1 MNIAAQ
7 ISSLKKKAGSIN
19 WLLLLALLLVLN
31 VKLPLKVAGV
41 LLMLWLNRKDL
52 RIGRFFKQPY
62 LFFYFSMIGIGLV
75 NLVLQ
80 YRSLTT
86 PYFMTAAVGLS
97 FWLMSALI
105 AYNLYCLSKK
115 EDGEVLHNTVAF
127 FFMLNIAAVF
137 FNLLRIV
144 IETGSINPY
153 TYKGLNQKY
162 FVSTGD
168 SILGIS
174 FDAPVTTAFICA
186 FGLLYFL
193 YRRRYAWSVAS
204 MAALIIMA
212 SNFANLVMAGV
223 FVFAFIFNSTR
234 DQKSFLV
241 IYSVMLIIF
250 MARISPDNYEHTG
263 RVIYQVLNKTYDLPP
278 EIVIPIDSLK
288 KMPDSLL
295 NAGQR
300 KKKTAQNYI
309 DSISAVTRG
318 ATYKDPVS
326 MLAKKAAPDSLAK
339 KTDSSFYVWQQSPV
353 VDEKINRYSH
363 FMERMYSM
371 EKRDSLDKQ
380 YNWGNP
386 GKFIAGKQLYHFLK
400 SHPSRLL
407 LGNGIGNF
415 SSRIAFKATCLEIAG
430 RYPGQFRYINADF
443 LDHHLYV
450 YLYFHSQEQSKH
462 EASNTPDTVY
472 FQVLGEYGIIGGLSL
487 LLLYFGFF
495 LRRVRKLSYG
505 LPVLLLL
512 AGAFFAEY
520 WFEQFSIVIVFEL
533 LFFLDMKELHREGQ
547 TT

>member
-1 MNIAAQ
+1 MKIAEQ
-7 ISSLKKKAGSIN
+7 ISIFRKKAGLIN
-19 WLLLLALLLVLN
+19 WLLLLSLLLILN
-31 VKLPLKVAGV
+31 VKLPLKVAG
-41 LLMLWLNRKDL
+41 LLLLIWLNRKNL
-52 RIGRFFKQPY
+52 RIGEFFKQRY
-62 LFFYFSMIGIGLV
+62 LFFYFSVIAIGLV
-75 NLVLQ
+75 NLALQ
-80 YRSLTT
+80 YKSVSSAYL
-86 PYFMTAAVGLS
+86 MTAAVGLS
-97 FWLMSALI
+97 FWLMSAFF
-105 AYNLYCLSKK
+105 AYNLYCLAKK
-115 EDGEVLHNTVAF
+115 EDTEVLLKTVGLLF
-127 FFMLNIAAVF
+127 ILNIAAIF
-137 FNLLRIV
+137 FNFLRIV
-144 IETGSINPY
+144 IETGSINPF

-168 SILGIS
+168 SIVGIS

-204 MAALIIMA
+204 MIALIIMA
-212 SNFANLVMAGV
+212 SNFANIVLVG
-223 FVFAFIFNSTR
+223 VFAFAFLFNSTR
-234 DQKSFLV
+234 DQKSFFV
-241 IYSVMLIIF
+241 IYIVMLIIF

-263 RVIYQVLNKTYDLPP
+263 RVIYQVLNKPYDLPP

-295 NAGQR
+295 TASQQ

-318 ATYKDPVS
+318 ATYKDS
-326 MLAKKAAPDSLAK
+326 LSILTKKTVPDTLAK
-339 KTDSSFYVWQQSPV
+339 KTDSSFYVWQQSPL
-353 VDEKINRYSH
+353 VDENINRYSH
-363 FMERMYSM
+363 FLERMYSL

-386 GKFIAGKQLYHFLK
+386 GKFIAGKQLYHFFK
-400 SHPSRLL
+400 THQSRFL

-430 RYPGQFRYINADF
+430 RYPSKFSYISPDF

-472 FQVLGEYGIIGGLSL
+472 FQVLGEYGIVGGLCFL
-487 LLLYFGFF
+487 LWYFGFY

-505 LPVLLLL
+505 LPILLLL

-520 WFEQFSIVIVFEL
+520 WFEQFSIVIIFEL
-533 LFFLDMKELHREGQ
+533 LSFLDMKEKHKEEQ
-547 TT
+547 TA